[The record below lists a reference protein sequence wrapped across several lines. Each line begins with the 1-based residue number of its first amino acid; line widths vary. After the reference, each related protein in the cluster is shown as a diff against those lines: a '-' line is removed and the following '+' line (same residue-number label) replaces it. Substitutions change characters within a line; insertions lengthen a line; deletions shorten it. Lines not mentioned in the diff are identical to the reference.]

1 MKIHFACTLLL
12 FLLFNS
18 SCAQTE
24 LIDYVELEI
33 PEELKDNPKAVAYL
47 KNDAKQLNKLLNA
60 VDQLATEFEKMA
72 VIVSEVDTNDIVKKE
87 AVRKKVEKQ
96 IMDLSSSFVSVNFRL
111 MWYLGKDVLADKEAT
126 QGIIER
132 LETDEGIAFRKSLD
146 HIKLKKELLEKRAKD
161 FMKKME
167 ELEFD

>member
-1 MKIHFACTLLL
+1 MKIHFAFSLTFL
-12 FLLFNS
+12 FLFTF

-24 LIDYVELEI
+24 LVDYVELEI
-33 PEELKDNPKAVAYL
+33 PEELLDNPKAVAYL

-60 VDQLATEFEKMA
+60 VEQLATEFEKMA
-72 VIVSEVDTNDIVKKE
+72 VIVSEVDTNDIIQKE

-111 MWYLGKDVLADKEAT
+111 MWYLGKDILADKEAT

-132 LETDEGIAFRKSLD
+132 LETDEGIAFRKSLN
-146 HIKLKKELLEKRAKD
+146 HIKLKKELLEKRAED
-161 FMKKME
+161 FTNKME
-167 ELEFD
+167 ALEF

>member
-1 MKIHFACTLLL
+1 MKIHFASTLFFFL
-12 FLLFNS
+12 FFIS

-33 PEELKDNPKAVAYL
+33 PEALKNNPKAVAYL

-60 VDQLATEFEKMA
+60 VDQLATEFEEMA
-72 VIVSEVDTNDIVKKE
+72 VMISEVDTNDIIEKE

-111 MWYLGKDVLADKEAT
+111 MWYLGKDILSEKEAT

-132 LETDEGIAFRKSLD
+132 LETDEGIAFKKSLN
-146 HIKLKKELLEKRAKD
+146 
-161 FMKKME
+161 
-167 ELEFD
+167 

>member
-1 MKIHFACTLLL
+1 MKIHIACTLLF
-12 FLLFNS
+12 FLLFSS

-60 VDQLATEFEKMA
+60 VDQLATEVEKIA
-72 VIVSEVDTNDIVKKE
+72 AIVSEVDTNDIVQKE

-96 IMDLSSSFVSVNFRL
+96 IMDLSTSFVSVNFRL
-111 MWYLGKDVLADKEAT
+111 MWYLGKDILAEKEAT

-132 LETDEGIAFRKSLD
+132 LETDEGIAFKKSLK
-146 HIKLKKELLEKRAKD
+146 HIKLKKELLEKRAND
-161 FMKKME
+161 FTKKME

>member
-1 MKIHFACTLLL
+1 MKIQFAFTFLFFLL
-12 FLLFNS
+12 FLS

-24 LIDYVELEI
+24 QIDYVQLEI

-47 KNDAKQLNKLLNA
+47 KNDAKQLNKLLNS
-60 VDQLATEFEKMA
+60 VDQLVTEFEKIA
-72 VIVSEVDTNDIVKKE
+72 VMVSEVDTNDIKQKE
-87 AVRKKVEKQ
+87 VVRKKVEKQ
-96 IMDLSSSFVSVNFRL
+96 IMNLSTSFVSVNFRL
-111 MWYLGKDVLADKEAT
+111 MWYLGKDVLAEKEAT

-132 LETDEGIAFRKSLD
+132 LETDEGIAFKKSLN
-146 HIKLKKELLEKRAKD
+146 HIKFKKELLEKRAND

>member
-1 MKIHFACTLLL
+1 MKIHFNCTLL
-12 FLLFNS
+12 FLLLFIS

-47 KNDAKQLNKLLNA
+47 KDDAKQLNKLLNA
-60 VDQLATEFEKMA
+60 VDQLATDFEKLA
-72 VIVSEVDTNDIVKKE
+72 IIVSEVDTNDISQKKII
-87 AVRKKVEKQ
+87 RKKIEKPFR
-96 IMDLSSSFVSVNFRL
+96 DLSSSFLSVNFRL

-126 QGIIER
+126 QGIIEK
-132 LETDEGIAFRKSLD
+132 LDTDEGIAFKKSLK

-161 FMKKME
+161 FAKKME

>member
-1 MKIHFACTLLL
+1 MKIHFAFSFA
-12 FLLFNS
+12 FLLFFTF

-33 PEELKDNPKAVAYL
+33 PEELKDNPKAVTYL
-47 KNDAKQLNKLLNA
+47 KNDAKQLNKLLNS
-60 VDQLATEFEKMA
+60 VEQLATEFEQMA
-72 VIVSEVDTNDIVKKE
+72 IMVSEIDTNDIVQKE

-96 IMDLSSSFVSVNFRL
+96 ISSLSSSFISVNFRL

-132 LETDEGIAFRKSLD
+132 LDTEEGIAFRKSMN
-146 HIKLKKELLEKRAKD
+146 HIKLKKELLEKRAND
-161 FMKKME
+161 FVKNME
-167 ELEFD
+167 ALEIN